1 MSSRLQ
7 QHCISPRR
15 PNGAAE
21 AGGVPPYHSSMYQ
34 LNYYDLSI
42 IIHTFIMIS
51 KANLKFAILNK
62 MNDPSVSFINPPLD
76 ADPLNSDL

>member
-1 MSSRLQ
+1 
-7 QHCISPRR
+7 
-15 PNGAAE
+15 
-21 AGGVPPYHSSMYQ
+21 
-34 LNYYDLSI
+34 
-42 IIHTFIMIS
+42 MIS